1 MLATD
6 TLVQK
11 AISQTSNVTALIPKV
26 WAPQL
31 ERNLR
36 ILACLQKSMV
46 ENTDL
51 LAPNSGDTVYI
62 PTLPDFGTTGGGAP
76 TTAGALT
83 EGTDMTDIAID
94 NGTTV
99 AFVPTEYGLG
109 VGVTRKMLDR
119 IKYDGVAAIVDRL
132 GYAMSRTIETQIAA
146 LWNGQVPGTSNKLTV
161 AYVGDQSGNNI
172 VTTSTIAASNV
183 MTDEL
188 ILRGVMTLA
197 QKNNVPFPDGF
208 YQLFISPAQYKA
220 LMLDANVRQDLRFGA
235 PDKLFKSE
243 VGALHNCRIIV
254 TNSIVTDN
262 EGAGSAVPV
271 YNALMVAPRWA
282 AVAWK
287 RRPQVVVDPTLYD
300 YGRRRRFGVL
310 ADFDI
315 ELLHNDRGVVLKSA

>member
-6 TLVQK
+6 QLVQK
-11 AISQTSNVTALIPKV
+11 AISQTSNVSALIPKI
-26 WAPQL
+26 WAAQL
-31 ERNLR
+31 EKNLR
-36 ILACLQKSMV
+36 INAVLQQSIV
-46 ENTDL
+46 ENADL

-83 EGTDMTDIAID
+83 EGTDITDIAID

-109 VGVTRKMLDR
+109 VAVTRKMLDR

-146 LWNGQVPGTSNKLTV
+146 LWNSAVPGTANKMGVL
-161 AYVGDQSGNNI
+161 YVGDQSGNNLA
-172 VTTSTIAASNV
+172 TSTTITPANV
-183 MTDEL
+183 FTDEL
-188 ILRGVMTLA
+188 ILRGVMSLE

-208 YQLFISPAQYKA
+208 YQCFINPAQYKA

-235 PDKLFKSE
+235 PSKLFKGE

-254 TNSIVTDN
+254 TNSIATDTEN
-262 EGAGSAVPV
+262 SISVN
-271 YNALMVAPRWA
+271 NALMVAPRWA

-315 ELLHNDRGVVLKSA
+315 ELLHYDRGFVLKSA